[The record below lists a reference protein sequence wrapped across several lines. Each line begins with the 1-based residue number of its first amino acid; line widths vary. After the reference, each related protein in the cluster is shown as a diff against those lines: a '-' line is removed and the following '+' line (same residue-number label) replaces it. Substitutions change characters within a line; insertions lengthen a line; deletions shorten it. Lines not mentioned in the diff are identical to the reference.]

1 MFKNDEV
8 AEKPSQQKLPTWV
21 SSSPASCEAG
31 PELKQ
36 TREGA
41 VKG

>member
-1 MFKNDEV
+1 MLKNNEA
-8 AEKPSQQKLPTWV
+8 AEKPSQKKQPTGI

-36 TREGA
+36 TKEGA

>member
-1 MFKNDEV
+1 MLKNDEV
-8 AEKPSQQKLPTWV
+8 AEKPSQKKLPTCV
-21 SSSPASCEAG
+21 SSSLASCEAG

-36 TREGA
+36 TREGV